1 MRESE
6 VIFIMKPL
14 AMRMGLGMERGV
26 LWRAG
31 GTLTGR
37 SEQPAGERGCPWR
50 GAGPRAPARGAHFRV
65 CRMQVS
71 VGEAECGRHHRCVL
85 GFKLSP
91 VSWWCRRGP
100 L

>member
-6 VIFIMKPL
+6 VIFILKPL

-37 SEQPAGERGCPWR
+37 SEQPAGERVPVAGGGSQGPSQGCSLPCLQN
-50 GAGPRAPARGAHFRV
+50 A
-65 CRMQVS
+65 S
-71 VGEAECGRHHRCVL
+71 
-85 GFKLSP
+85 
-91 VSWWCRRGP
+91 
-100 L
+100 